1 MILKNI
7 TICVLLLLILFI
19 SSSCNVDLNS
29 CNADTKK
36 SQENYKANLDE
47 VLQAIAGELYV
58 CNGFCNVYSE
68 IWSKAIN
75 DDEDF
80 SKVLSKARDR
90 AEEGGFIK
98 TLQDKKNKI
107 KFLMKEL
114 KDPPDEY
121 KESYNVLL
129 DLYTEYTHLESLA
142 EEPSGSLISYNNDV
156 NESIN
161 KCQQLMEKIKVLKP

>member
-1 MILKNI
+1 MCMILKNT
-7 TICVLLLLILFI
+7 TIFVPLLLILFL
-19 SSSCNVDLNS
+19 SSSCNV
-29 CNADTKK
+29 DTKK
-36 SQENYKANLDE
+36 SQENYKAKYKANLDE
-47 VLQAIAGELYV
+47 VLQVIAGELYV

-121 KESYNVLL
+121 KESYHVLL
-129 DLYTEYTHLESLA
+129 DSYTEYTHLESLA